1 MMRSGIHV
9 FLTVLP
15 CDVWQLS
22 HTRSPGG
29 GQRAEKDHAFF
40 ELGLL
45 PPDLPP
51 SLGVGRGEEGEG
63 AEVGGQVVFVKNNK
77 YR

>member
-22 HTRSPGG
+22 HTLSPGG
-29 GQRAEKDHAFF
+29 GQRAEQDHAF
-40 ELGLL
+40 L
-45 PPDLPP
+45 
-51 SLGVGRGEEGEG
+51 
-63 AEVGGQVVFVKNNK
+63 N
-77 YR
+77 